1 MAEFIFERYNYWAI
15 IILMMVGLYVT
26 LSLIHI

>member
-1 MAEFIFERYNYWAI
+1 MEEVEPGGRRLIVYLDQNY
-15 IILMMVGLYVT
+15 LSYVT